1 MGVQTSPPPSPSVT
15 PVTPDPTLPTGIL
28 RDDVQT
34 ITTAEIQAARSVVS
48 QNMETFETWT
58 DKDAS
63 GNYVVS
69 EEQANAIKEKMLE
82 ALGRTD
88 LKADDISITVVEDRK
103 DGTIADF
110 TIQLKKDGEVIADLI

>member
-88 LKADDISITVVEDRK
+88 LKADDISIDVAENRK
-103 DGTIADF
+103 DGTIADLN
-110 TIQLKKDGEVIADLI
+110 IQLKKDGEVIADLI